1 MTWWM
6 WLLAVNGYIGMIFAT
21 YIVLK
26 KTGYCGDDE
35 PAGTYAFF
43 WPVFLLVFLPID
55 VFIRAFELIDNTLEK
70 KAEQEETTDPHEEIQ
85 DAEIRDLREEVM
97 KLKAKSLVAL
107 DYKKK
112 LEKSYGIK
120 PLDEHSWATYAQHAC
135 QELDKV
141 SVVRCKDCA
150 YYKRSQVHLDGP
162 VYYCGLPCGETLI
175 VSHVGE
181 NDFCSRGRRK

>member
-6 WLLAVNGYIGMIFAT
+6 WLLAINGYIGMIFAT

-112 LEKSYGIK
+112 LEKSYGTK
-120 PLDEHSWATYAQHAC
+120 PLNEHALATYAQHAC

-141 SVVRCKDCA
+141 SVVRCKDCV
-150 YYKRSQVHLDGP
+150 YGKR
-162 VYYCGLPCGETLI
+162 
-175 VSHVGE
+175 VSDNLNLLTCAAGIPGYVSGKH
-181 NDFCSRGRRK
+181 FCSTGKRKEKIDETE